1 MALIN
6 PIHVFGLDRKV
17 NNNIGHVNEETVI
30 YPAGTHLIVYNF
42 QTLVQRFIPI
52 RDGLGIT
59 TMAINQQQQ
68 LIIVGVMTEK
78 TPNILIYDLVTLK
91 KKKLIPSSETS
102 TAKEFVSIC
111 FTADGKHIV
120 AQSGGVEWYLYMW
133 NHEKGKLIAS
143 SKASNNNN
151 SEVRQISCNPFDQN
165 VVQTCVIGTALF
177 RLFKFLD
184 GQFRIVTQQ
193 KPDHDLLCH
202 SWITESR
209 IAVGTNTGKILIY
222 EHGEMLIEILYVPS
236 EIEPVFPSFN
246 SLVHLSG
253 GFLVG
258 TSNGSI
264 VLYEKTD
271 DEQMYKKSRDFEL
284 ENGSVATISINPNQ
298 DSAVCTL
305 KNCQIYH
312 ISLDYDP
319 NKVEDLKV
327 GRDQSLFQEFHWDQ
341 IVGLDT
347 CARKPILATCGTDK
361 SVRIWNYAE
370 NVVEVSKFFKD
381 DPCSVAI
388 HPSGL
393 YLLVGF
399 NDSLNLLNILI
410 DDIRPY
416 WTTNVRGCRECRFS
430 NGGQYFAAVFG
441 STIVVHSTWTFQQVF
456 NLKGHTGKVKSIYW
470 SSDDRRLLSCGL
482 DGKICN
488 WNMRTG
494 KKEWEHED
502 SKFLYSSISC
512 TPDSKLIYVVGS
524 DGVIRELNNDGAL
537 LRDLPIKTCIN
548 NVLIAR
554 SGRYFF
560 ASGNQGVIRALKY
573 PFVPESTASNAVVPT
588 GAVINALEQSLEI
601 QCHSSNITRLR
612 LSYDESHM
620 FSVSEDGCLW
630 IYKVLEKQAEK
641 KAEKDLKFSD
651 EILVTRSDL
660 KQTFKVMSELK
671 KTVEELKKENE
682 NILIQKDQQFIE
694 KLSEVS
700 EKFNNEIDSLQQI
713 VAELKTEIE
722 VNEPKQLEAISDI
735 KASHSSEVQKIVAT
749 FDRKME
755 AESVKYTELD
765 EKNQT
770 LQKQWESQM
779 GDMEIF
785 HKKRIQEINAFYD
798 KKILEKGNEIN
809 KIKMQLAKQG
819 EEYRINLLDIDEDVN
834 QEIISLQYSYE
845 QKMREE
851 RESLSAIR
859 EENLAMKARFESLN
873 KQIED
878 RKQEI
883 VKMIQEEKRL
893 HGIIKSLNKD
903 IQVMQERDDT
913 IMDKEKRIYDLKK
926 KNQELEKFKFVL
938 DYKIV
943 ELKKQ
948 VEPRELDII
957 KLSELIK
964 AMDEELNGYHHKY
977 DEKESEIHTLS
988 LKLKAAK
995 LEVESEKLN
1004 KAQMKQIC
1012 NKIESD
1018 VEQVYKLIE
1027 TPNEMKK
1034 QLIAVYIKYENLSE
1048 QPSTLKSKPKLRING
1063 NFNKSDNTVCKVTMS
1078 KKNPVLDES
1087 NYDTSREREHKERTI
1102 ETLLHS
1108 LEGIKESRYND
1119 NLRTMQENV
1128 LLLRYFYKVKKKK
1141 KNSEVNILKKALKSS
1156 EIRTSRLEKGIKKIE
1171 QGKFN
1176 FNLLLTESNN
1186 AVEFDKNDAFN
1197 KNFYQKKKT
1206 SNDFNFDLP
1215 NFFNILE
1222 IQEDIQKQHNGEFV
1236 DEYSKNDYIFESSE
1250 SQLNSNCESYILCKE
1265 VVLNKPNLK
1274 LPSIS

>member
-1 MALIN
+1 MLTK
-6 PIHVFGLDRKV
+6 R
-17 NNNIGHVNEETVI
+17 
-30 YPAGTHLIVYNF
+30 
-42 QTLVQRFIPI
+42 R
-52 RDGLGIT
+52 
-59 TMAINQQQQ
+59 
-68 LIIVGVMTEK
+68 
-78 TPNILIYDLVTLK
+78 
-91 KKKLIPSSETS
+91 
-102 TAKEFVSIC
+102 
-111 FTADGKHIV
+111 
-120 AQSGGVEWYLYMW
+120 YLYMW

-671 KTVEELKKENE
+671 KTVE
-682 NILIQKDQQFIE
+682 
-694 KLSEVS
+694 
-700 EKFNNEIDSLQQI
+700 
-713 VAELKTEIE
+713 
-722 VNEPKQLEAISDI
+722 
-735 KASHSSEVQKIVAT
+735 KIVAT

-903 IQVMQERDDT
+903 IQVVKREMQERDDT

-1128 LLLRYFYKVKKKK
+1128 LLL
-1141 KNSEVNILKKALKSS
+1141 SEVNILKKALKSS